1 MKKILIVEDEEH
13 IYNGL
18 KFNLELEGYEIEIA
32 KDGLIAKDLL
42 FKKNIKFD
50 LIILD
55 IMLPGI
61 NGFDICYALRKVNN
75 FVPILILTAKNFDKD
90 KIIGLQLG
98 ADDYVT
104 KPFNLEEL
112 LIRVKALLRR
122 LEWNNKSNSNIILFG
137 DNKIDFDKYIAYA
150 GNQIVKLTNLE
161 FKLLKIFSDNEGKVL
176 SREFLFENA
185 WGIKDSD
192 NLRTIDNF
200 ILKFRKTFEDNPS
213 HPKYF
218 HSIRGVGYKFTKNL

>member
-13 IYNGL
+13 IYNGI
-18 KFNLELEGYEIEIA
+18 KFNLELEGYSVEVS
-32 KDGLIAKDLL
+32 KDGLIAKNLL
-42 FKKNIKFD
+42 FEKKHKYD

-61 NGFDICYALRKVNN
+61 NGFDLCYALRKVNN
-75 FVPILILTAKNFDKD
+75 FTPILILTAKNFDKD

-98 ADDYVT
+98 ADDYMT

-122 LEWNNKSNSNIILFG
+122 LEWNNKNDNNILIFG
-137 DNKIDFDKYIAYA
+137 NNKIDFDKYIAYA
-150 GNQIVKLTNLE
+150 GDKIIKLTNLE
-161 FKLLKIFSDNEGKVL
+161 FKLLKIFNDNEGKVL

-200 ILKFRKTFEDNPS
+200 ILRFRKAFEENPS
-213 HPKYF
+213 NPKYF
-218 HSIRGVGYKFTKNL
+218 NSVRGVGYKFVKS